1 MTELEQTGDTTLDPV
16 LDQAQSEIQAV
27 NNDFLPDAMMLETV
41 HDACDFFGLTD
52 DIAIVNSSGACV
64 WPNNTETFLYDI
76 FGFDRK
82 QMMELDISGEGLL
95 TLAFT
100 YECAHRALQNY
111 EGIEGKS
118 KELACDFFVG
128 VHSVV
133 ADIDVEQFSDT
144 LGQTMESTTHPSGE
158 LRAEAVEHGR
168 YIVEDMLS
176 QGIPVTFE
184 NCIEQFDDFL
194 SEHPNLDSVGVIS
207 NDALSPGYQIS
218 FGSAYSAKEYVEKA
232 NNCYKEAEHYED
244 KAARSDD
251 KYEIKHNMAE
261 ARKWRQRG
269 DEYMQKAKY
278 ATK

>member
-1 MTELEQTGDTTLDPV
+1 MTELEQTGDATLDSV
-16 LDQAQSEIQAV
+16 LGQEQTEMQAV
-27 NNDFLPDAMMLETV
+27 NNTLLADIMVKEAI
-41 HDACDFFGLTD
+41 HNACDFFGLPE
-52 DIAIVNSSGACV
+52 IAVVNGNGMCIC
-64 WPNNTETFLYDI
+64 PNNTETLFDDT
-76 FGFDRK
+76 FGSIRK
-82 QMMELDISGEGLL
+82 QMIEMGISGVDSL
-95 TLAFT
+95 TLVCT
-100 YECAHRALQNY
+100 HECAHWALQNY

-133 ADIDVEQFSDT
+133 ADIDVEQFSDS

-158 LRAEAVEHGR
+158 LRAEAVEQGR
-168 YIVEDMLS
+168 YVAEDMVS

-184 NCIEQFDDFL
+184 NCIERFDDFL
-194 SEHPNLDSVGVIS
+194 SEHPDLDSVGVIS
-207 NDALSPGYQIS
+207 TDALSPGYQVS
-218 FGSAYSAKEYVEKA
+218 FGAAYSAEEYVEKA
-232 NNCYKEAEHYED
+232 NNCYKEAEYYED

-269 DEYMQKAKY
+269 DEYMQKAKF